1 MTINPPRRVRAL
13 IYVANVLGAPLIA
26 YAFAKGWVGELE
38 VTLFSAEVSAAF
50 LLAGLN
56 TAPEPD
62 MAALEKAFAD
72 RERLA
77 GDIGKSVAGELSRS
91 ASSANRRSR

>member
-13 IYVANVLGAPLIA
+13 IYIANVLGAPFIA

-56 TAPEPD
+56 TAPSD
-62 MAALEKAFAD
+62 TRD
-72 RERLA
+72 DA
-77 GDIGKSVAGELSRS
+77 GGVDLNTVAGVLLVVFLVLVILSLV
-91 ASSANRRSR
+91 

>member
-13 IYVANVLGAPLIA
+13 IYVANVLGAPFVA

-38 VTLFSAEVSAAF
+38 VSLFSAEVSAAF

-56 TAPEPD
+56 TGTPPTVQ
-62 MAALEKAFAD
+62 AD
-72 RERLA
+72 REALA
-77 GDIGKSVAGELSRS
+77 AAVGKEVGRAINGAA
-91 ASSANRRSR
+91 ASGRKGR